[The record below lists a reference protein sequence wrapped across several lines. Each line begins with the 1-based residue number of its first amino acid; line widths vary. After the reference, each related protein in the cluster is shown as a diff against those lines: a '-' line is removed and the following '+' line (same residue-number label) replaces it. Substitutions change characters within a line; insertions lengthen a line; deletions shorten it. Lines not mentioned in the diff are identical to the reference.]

1 MRVSL
6 AYITLQDNKKG
17 FLLEWRVCR
26 PPAAVPSSEEGSAKP
41 RGENPPEIKFRLSL
55 SRYGKAER
63 KFFEKNLDLSKIC
76 DIICIA
82 QLNIGELCNGSTT
95 DSDSVC
101 WGSNP
106 YSPAK
111 KKALI
116 LVIGAFF
123 FVCIFV
129 GIRTRRERKRKKTV
143 RWTVFADVGK
153 PLAAR

>member
-63 KFFEKNLDLSKIC
+63 KNFEKIDKNLLDLFKNC

-106 YSPAK
+106 YSPAN
-111 KKALI
+111 
-116 LVIGAFF
+116 
-123 FVCIFV
+123 
-129 GIRTRRERKRKKTV
+129 
-143 RWTVFADVGK
+143 
-153 PLAAR
+153 